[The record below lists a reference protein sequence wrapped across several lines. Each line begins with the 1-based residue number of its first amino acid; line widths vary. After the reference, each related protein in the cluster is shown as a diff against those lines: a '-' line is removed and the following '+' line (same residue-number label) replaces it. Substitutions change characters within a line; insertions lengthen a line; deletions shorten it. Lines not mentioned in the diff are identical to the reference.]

1 MKRTHWMWMMMAC
14 LCLLGSS
21 AVQAANFSG
30 TVTDPD
36 GFSNGR
42 IGGATIMIEPG
53 GYMAV
58 TDAEGEF
65 SIGDLPAGTYQ
76 LTIDHPDYTGYLT
89 DLVMPE
95 VDKHVVLSLDG
106 FELPTDNFNFRV
118 IVTTPDGLSNT
129 PVVGALVEIG
139 PGGYSGTT
147 NDAGIVD
154 FNIPGGMY
162 SVTTS
167 APGYTNYTMDLTLDV
182 DKQVVH
188 SLEPLVGESPAPL
201 YDLTGIVTDPD
212 GFSNTGIPGVTLTA
226 EPGGFV
232 VVTDAN
238 GRFGFMDLPAGVYS
252 LSLSKPGFKSYVLD
266 LRMEGD
272 KFVVLSMETTGMVE

>member
-14 LCLLGSS
+14 LCLLGST

-36 GFSNGR
+36 GFSTGR
-42 IGGATIMIEPG
+42 IEGATIMIEPG
-53 GYMAV
+53 GYVAV
-58 TDAEGEF
+58 TDVNGEF
-65 SIGDLPAGTYQ
+65 SIGELPAGTYQ

-89 DLVMPE
+89 DLNMPN
-95 VDKHVVLSLDG
+95 VDKQVVLSLDG
-106 FELPTDNFNFRV
+106 FEIPTDNFNFRV

-154 FNIPGGMY
+154 FNIPGGFY

-167 APGYTNYTMDLTLDV
+167 APGYTNYSMDLTLDV

-188 SLEPLVGESPAPL
+188 SLQPIVEESPVPL
-201 YDLTGIVTDPD
+201 YDLTGIVTDPN
-212 GFSNTGIPGVTLTA
+212 GFSNTGIPGVVLTA
-226 EPGGFV
+226 EPGGHV
-232 VVTDAN
+232 AVTDAN
-238 GRFGFMDLPAGVYS
+238 GRFGFMNLPTGVYT
-252 LSLSKPGFKSYVLD
+252 LTLTKPGFSAPQMD
-266 LRMEGD
+266 LRMDGD
-272 KFVVLSMETTGMVE
+272 KFVVLSMTPGSMD